1 MTLNRRDFLKQ
12 GGLSLSF
19 ALAGSSVL
27 LTPAQARAKA
37 VPYIVLNADE
47 VALLEAICEILL
59 PGAKEEGVA
68 HFVDQQLSVDPND
81 SLLVLKYFG
90 YPPPYVDFYRPA
102 LSECQKLSQRMF
114 KKDVAQLD
122 SSESHQ
128 FIEAIREG
136 KTEGWN
142 GPPPPLVYQAM
153 RNDAVD
159 VVYGTVKGFE
169 KLGIPYMEHIL
180 PPEGF

>member
-1 MTLNRRDFLKQ
+1 MTLNRRDFIKQ
-12 GGLSLSF
+12 GGLTLSF
-19 ALAGSSVL
+19 ALAGSNVL
-27 LTPAQARAKA
+27 LTPAQAHAKA
-37 VPYIVLNADE
+37 IPYAVLDANE
-47 VALLEAICEILL
+47 VALLEAVCEILL

-102 LSECQKLSQRMF
+102 LVECQKLSQRMF
-114 KKDVAQLD
+114 KKDVAQLAKA
-122 SSESHQ
+122 ESHKL
-128 FIEAIREG
+128 IEAIRDG
-136 KTEGWN
+136 KAEGWN
-142 GPPPPLVYQAM
+142 GPPPPLVYHAM
-153 RNDAVD
+153 RNDSVD

-180 PPEGF
+180 PPE